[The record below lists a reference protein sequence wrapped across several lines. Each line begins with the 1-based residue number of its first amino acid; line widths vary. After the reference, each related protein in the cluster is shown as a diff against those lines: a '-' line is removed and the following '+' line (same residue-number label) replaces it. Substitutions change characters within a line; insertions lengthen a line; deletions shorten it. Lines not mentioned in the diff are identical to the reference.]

1 MSKPTITYKFLMETN
16 PFGRKVMT
24 NVAEVV
30 AFMAKKA
37 TAEGKKVPVLKYIT
51 GGKTLCEKQIAN
63 LDVVVKWMYDNWAEG
78 DKGEGEGKIPKP
90 TYAYATEGVKPM
102 AIPYIENMTEV
113 VEAIFNTM
121 EDAEDPGT
129 DPEPGQTPDAETT
142 HTYTKVNKNE
152 TPVPEAEVTYY
163 VKDGEGVYVEGGVV
177 DGQFV
182 EGDVYTRS
190 EG

>member
-121 EDAEDPGT
+121 EDTEDPGT
-129 DPEPGQTPDAETT
+129 DPEPDPTPDAETT
-142 HTYTKVNKNE
+142 YTYTKVNKDE

-163 VKDGEGVYVEGGVV
+163 VKDGEGTYVEGGVV
-177 DGQFV
+177 DDQFV

>member
-121 EDAEDPGT
+121 EDTEDPGT
-129 DPEPGQTPDAETT
+129 DPEPSTTPDEEGGTQEADPEPEQTSDAETD
-142 HTYTKVNKNE
+142 
-152 TPVPEAEVTYY
+152 PDPEQAQDEV
-163 VKDGEGVYVEGGVV
+163 
-177 DGQFV
+177 
-182 EGDVYTRS
+182 
-190 EG
+190 